1 MRGLLCLPGM
11 HACTSPT
18 GRHSS
23 HACPVTVPAAAH
35 DHPLRAADAAADEAR
50 NKKRR
55 RQVLDSSSLREE
67 LQGSEVEVYWPDDA
81 TWWAAKLT
89 KVGGAL
95 EPGSCSKPA

>member
-1 MRGLLCLPGM
+1 LR
-11 HACTSPT
+11 
-18 GRHSS
+18 
-23 HACPVTVPAAAH
+23 PAA
-35 DHPLRAADAAADEAR
+35 AAADEAR

-55 RQVLDSSSLREE
+55 RQVLDGSSLREE

-95 EPGSCSKPA
+95 EPGPGPAGPLVAFGAVHRPGSASG